1 MDVLSG
7 FFIILT
13 ILAILTLVGFFI
25 TFLVGYIGKYKSTKK
40 VGLVGICISGG
51 ITLLF
56 GLIAFCASAVDNHN
70 QAQEQARQEEKQ
82 KEQKKKFKEASTR
95 FNSMYYEVGSYSED
109 VAKAIAD
116 KWKDGIDESTDDD
129 EDFDVDSVI
138 EDATTD
144 EADDIEKIQS
154 YNDDLKKQYNLI
166 EKYAP
171 NKETL
176 KKYESAYNDLQDF
189 VDLATSPSGSYNSYL
204 DSYNELDHKTAKHMK
219 ELAE

>member
-7 FFIILT
+7 IFIILL

-25 TFLVGYIGKYKSTKK
+25 TFLVGYIGKFKTTKK
-40 VGLVGICISGG
+40 VGLIGSCVSGG
-51 ITLLF
+51 AAVLF
-56 GLIAFCASAVDNHN
+56 ALMAFCAGMVDTHN

-82 KEQKKKFKEASTR
+82 KEQEKKFKEASKR
-95 FNSMYYEVGSYSED
+95 FNSLYYEVGTNSED

-116 KWKDGIDESTDDD
+116 KWKDGINEADDAD
-129 EDFDVDSVI
+129 DFDVDSVI
-138 EDATTD
+138 DDATTD

-154 YNDDLKKQYNLI
+154 YNDDLKKQYSLI
-166 EKYAP
+166 EKYSP

-204 DSYNELDHKTAKHMK
+204 DDYNELDHKTAKHMK